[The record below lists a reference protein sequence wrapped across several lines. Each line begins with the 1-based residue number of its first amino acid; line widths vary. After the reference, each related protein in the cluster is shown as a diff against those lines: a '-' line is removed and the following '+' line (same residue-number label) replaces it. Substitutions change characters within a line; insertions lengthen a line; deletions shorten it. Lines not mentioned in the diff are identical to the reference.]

1 MGLTVNI
8 SNRLL
13 THVHNK
19 TSPIEQK
26 VIKLWQFG
34 EETPHAGQFLSSK
47 RLPNGNTQKRIVTA
61 YGNNNMLGIE
71 TNVYDKNNN
80 LVKSYFGE
88 RGVKGT
94 KAYASGSIKD
104 INLIAS
110 NAQHF
115 NPEMQTLNT
124 YTYNYLA

>member
-1 MGLTVNI
+1 MAIWRRNAPRRTI
-8 SNRLL
+8 F
-13 THVHNK
+13 
-19 TSPIEQK
+19 IIQK
-26 VIKLWQFG
+26 
-34 EETPHAGQFLSSK
+34 
-47 RLPNGNTQKRIVTA
+47 
-61 YGNNNMLGIE
+61 
-71 TNVYDKNNN
+71 VYDKNNN